1 MFGHNTSHGVARI
14 IIYAYHVAYRPTIS
28 TSTQKREIRI
38 SFLCIELT
46 TPIITSSGTNFPASI
61 YSLANTPTVV
71 CADTAARSISP
82 VLKCMT
88 PYLDWMISHCVP
100 FPEAGAPAMM
110 ILGGDFLVDSDVAAA
125 ATVED
130 V

>member
-1 MFGHNTSHGVARI
+1 
-14 IIYAYHVAYRPTIS
+14 
-28 TSTQKREIRI
+28 
-38 SFLCIELT
+38 
-46 TPIITSSGTNFPASI
+46 
-61 YSLANTPTVV
+61 
-71 CADTAARSISP
+71 
-82 VLKCMT
+82 MT

-110 ILGGDFLVDSDVAAA
+110 ILGGDFLVVVVVDSDVAAA